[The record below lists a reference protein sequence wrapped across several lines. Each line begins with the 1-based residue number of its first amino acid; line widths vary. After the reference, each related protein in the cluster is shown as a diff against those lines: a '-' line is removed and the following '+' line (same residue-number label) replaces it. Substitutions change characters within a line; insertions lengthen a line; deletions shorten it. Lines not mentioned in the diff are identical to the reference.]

1 MGRPKLTRSH
11 RSAVLAAALLCL
23 VAGGVEA
30 VAAVSNATTPA
41 DLFARA
47 ETTKIADH
55 EQFLHI
61 LAQLQQQGNQLSRA
75 QKWHLRYLDAWRDA
89 FEGKLNKARPILDDI
104 IDHSDNVA
112 LKTRASALLINIFS
126 RGNRYVKAY
135 ALANNLMTSLP
146 NIKNAQA
153 RAEALREIVQL
164 LAWAGQYDQALQ
176 YIRQLKANHIPGTS
190 KCTSNSYAENARFN
204 AGKLS
209 LNSPDLRKTINLC
222 LADKEIVYAN
232 TLRLDMASLLLKKD
246 RTTQALALLRRIGP
260 SIRKTG
266 FQPHVA
272 QRLATMAWAYLQLG
286 DDSDAIRSAHAALA
300 TSRHSKFPWPSQIA
314 YQVLYRVETKA
325 GHDAAALS
333 YYQKYVALHDASIND
348 IKARALAYQMVK
360 QEVLAKKLKLEALT
374 RQNRILQLRQALA
387 KKAAE
392 TSRLYI
398 ALLIIA
404 IVLIAMWLY
413 RLKHSQLRFRRMARH
428 DDLTETFNR
437 QHFLDE
443 TKRVLQRLAKA
454 EAKACL
460 VIMDLDHFKRVNDIY
475 GHIAGDDVLKHAV
488 EISRRELRASDV
500 FGRLGGEEFGILMPA
515 CSSEQGAEIGER
527 IRHALASTPIKPNTG
542 ELVTVSASFGLA
554 CSDTSGYELVQLLV
568 DADAALY
575 MAKRS
580 GRNRLVVG
588 TVKDEKRRAQ
598 GVATASRPVRE

>member
-1 MGRPKLTRSH
+1 M
-11 RSAVLAAALLCL
+11 AAA
-23 VAGGVEA
+23 
-30 VAAVSNATTPA
+30 AAVGNATTPA
-41 DLFARA
+41 DLFTRA
-47 ETTKIADH
+47 ETAKTVNH
-55 EQFLHI
+55 QQFLHI
-61 LAQLQQQGNQLSRA
+61 LTQLQQQKTRLSTV
-75 QKWHLRYLDAWRDA
+75 QKWHLRYLNAWQDA
-89 FEGKLNKARPILDDI
+89 FEGKLDKARPILHEI
-104 IDHSDNVA
+104 IEHSENA
-112 LKTRASALLINIFS
+112 SLKIRASALLMSILG
-126 RGNRYVKAY
+126 RGYRYEKAY
-135 ALANNLMTSLP
+135 VLVNNLMKSLP
-146 NIKNAQA
+146 KIGDTKT
-153 RAEALREIVQL
+153 RAEILREIIQL
-164 LAWAGQYDQALQ
+164 LGWAGQYDQALQ
-176 YIRQLKANHIPGTS
+176 YIRQLLAIHIPGTNN
-190 KCTSNSYAENARFN
+190 CSNYSYAVNALYN
-204 AGKLS
+204 ANKLS
-209 LNSPDLRKTINLC
+209 LTNPDLRKAINLC

-232 TLRLDMASLLLKKD
+232 TLRLDRAVLLMKEGHV
-246 RTTQALALLRRIGP
+246 THALALLRRIAP

-266 FQPHVA
+266 FQPHIA
-272 QRLATMAWAYLQLG
+272 QFHATMARAYLRMG
-286 DDSDAIRSAHAALA
+286 DDSDAIRSARSALA
-300 TSRHSKFPWPSQIA
+300 TNKHSGFPWPSQVA
-314 YQVLYRVETKA
+314 YKVLYLVENKA
-325 GHDAAALS
+325 GHATAALS
-333 YYQKYVALHDASIND
+333 YYQKYVAVHDASTND

-360 QEVLAKKLKLEALT
+360 QGVLAKKLKLEALT

-392 TSRLYI
+392 TSHLYI

-404 IVLIAMWLY
+404 IVLIGMWLY

-460 VIMDLDHFKRVNDIY
+460 VIMDLDHFKRINDLY

-515 CSSEQGAEIGER
+515 CSGAQGAEIGER
-527 IRHALASTPIKPNTG
+527 IRHALASTPITPNTGENAG

-554 CSDTSGYELVQLLV
+554 CSDTSGYELVQLLI

-588 TVKDEKRRAQ
+588 PGKDAKRRDQ
-598 GVATASRPVRE
+598 GVAAASRPVRE